1 MLPVGFEP
9 ATPASDQP
17 QTFALDPVPTVQ
29 GAGWAPGPVWTG
41 AENFVFI
48 GIRYPDRPARS
59 ESLYRLGHLGRPLHV
74 HGITI
79 TSPMW
84 NAVTVVL
91 ALCVCVCV
99 CGGGNFVD
107 VIVYL
112 WAALHFVDAVC
123 FITGCKCSRYCS
135 RNKYLVRK
143 ALYVRQSQ
151 HNRRPPAAMTIRI
164 FNFMFLKTNLTC
176 FYVTSA

>member
-99 CGGGNFVD
+99 CGGGELRRRDCIFVGC
-107 VIVYL
+107 V
-112 WAALHFVDAVC
+112 ALCRCCVFHYRMQVLEV
-123 FITGCKCSRYCS
+123 
-135 RNKYLVRK
+135 L
-143 ALYVRQSQ
+143 Q
-151 HNRRPPAAMTIRI
+151 
-164 FNFMFLKTNLTC
+164 
-176 FYVTSA
+176 